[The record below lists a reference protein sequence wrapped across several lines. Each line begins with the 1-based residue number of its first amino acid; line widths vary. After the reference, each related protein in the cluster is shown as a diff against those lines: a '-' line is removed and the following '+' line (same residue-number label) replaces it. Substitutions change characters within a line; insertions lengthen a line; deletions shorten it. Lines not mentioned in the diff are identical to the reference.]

1 MRKSILFIMMVAV
14 AFFAVACGGNNAAS
28 NGGGGTTTGGE
39 AAADPMKFYKKAGN
53 YYMTKSTMKV
63 GDNEMV
69 TYMKMEITK
78 SDDKGYVTTTYTY
91 DKDKKETSK
100 TESPMVEWPK
110 PVETAATGAEAP
122 KVTEEEVEVP
132 AGKFKCIKTEASGT
146 TSWSFNGIPVKM
158 KSDTMEMVL
167 VELKNE

>member
-1 MRKSILFIMMVAV
+1 MRKSILSLMMVAI
-14 AFFAVACGGNNAAS
+14 AFFAVACGGNNAAG

-53 YYMTKSTMKV
+53 YFMTKSTMKM
-63 GDNEMV
+63 GDTETV
-69 TYMKMEITK
+69 TFAKTEITK
-78 SDDKGYVTTTYTY
+78 SDDKGYTMVMYSY

-100 TESPMVEWPK
+100 NEMTVEWPK

-122 KVTEEEVEVP
+122 KPTEEEIEVP
-132 AGKFKCIKTEASGT
+132 AGKFKCQKTEANGAT
-146 TSWSFNGIPVKM
+146 TWTSNGIMVKM
-158 KSDTMEMVL
+158 KTDTMETVL